1 MARRARSS
9 GAGSSPHVRGTRYYG
24 RAYLSAG
31 RFIPACAGNTLL
43 PPEKATVCTVHP
55 RMCGEHD
62 LIDKY
67 ASRIDGSSPH
77 VRGTPF
83 LRGASLI
90 YGRFIPACAGNTSKD
105 LQGAAGCAVH
115 PRMCGEHE
123 TGEGMPNSNSGSSP
137 HVRGTQ
143 SVRTR
148 NTLRLRFIPA
158 CAGNTIFIV
167 SVASVRSVHPRMCGE
182 HLAILLPLTPTNGS
196 SPHVRGTRPFLEI
209 STPQQRFIP
218 ACAGNTVLKKSDG
231 LCAAVH
237 PRMCGEHLDSG
248 NSKIWQTGSSPH
260 VRGTRISSHVI
271 RVQKRFIPAC
281 AGNTSAR
288 PRVSVSCSVHP
299 RMCGEHC
306 SHSRKARS
314 DSGSSPHVRGTLAKT
329 NFSAVKLRFIPAC
342 AGNTTNTRLPR
353 LRVSVHPRM
362 CGEHRIM
369 AAQNAPDNG
378 SSPHVRG
385 THLEFDRG
393 RSGGRFIPACA
404 GNTSVN
410 RRLFS

>member
-1 MARRARSS
+1 
-9 GAGSSPHVRGTRYYG
+9 
-24 RAYLSAG
+24 
-31 RFIPACAGNTLL
+31 
-43 PPEKATVCTVHP
+43 
-55 RMCGEHD
+55 MCGEHD

-237 PRMCGEHLDSG
+237 PRMCGEHEYTMYSV
-248 NSKIWQTGSSPH
+248 NAVAGSSPH
-260 VRGTRISSHVI
+260 VRGTRQ
-271 RVQKRFIPAC
+271 R
-281 AGNTSAR
+281 
-288 PRVSVSCSVHP
+288 
-299 RMCGEHC
+299 
-306 SHSRKARS
+306 
-314 DSGSSPHVRGTLAKT
+314 VRGGHRE
-329 NFSAVKLRFIPAC
+329 LRFIPAC
-342 AGNTTNTRLPR
+342 AGNTWIRAIRKFGRP
-353 LRVSVHPRM
+353 VHPRM
-362 CGEHRIM
+362 CGEHEYPR
-369 AAQNAPDNG
+369 
-378 SSPHVRG
+378 
-385 THLEFDRG
+385 T
-393 RSGGRFIPACA
+393 
-404 GNTSVN
+404 
-410 RRLFS
+410 